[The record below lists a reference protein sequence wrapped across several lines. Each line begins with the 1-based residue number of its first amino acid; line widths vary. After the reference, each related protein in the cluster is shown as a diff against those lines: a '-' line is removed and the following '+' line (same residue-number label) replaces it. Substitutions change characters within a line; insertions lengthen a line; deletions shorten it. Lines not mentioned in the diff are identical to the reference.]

1 MADSGYKPAAY
12 FVGKKYIKCINWK
25 LDSGKKFFGEFK
37 CDCSNIWKSGY
48 AWQGYKQDCRSCN
61 ASIIPS
67 RVWNLKRG
75 RNNKK
80 PHDVGRCGKCKTLE
94 PGRSCVDTY

>member
-1 MADSGYKPAAY
+1 MAEAGFKSVAY
-12 FVGKKYIKCINWK
+12 FDGEKYIENINWK

-37 CDCSNIWKSGY
+37 CDCSNIWNSGY

-67 RVWNLKRG
+67 RVWKLQG
-75 RNNKK
+75 GGDNKK
-80 PHDVGRCGKCKTLE
+80 PHDVERCEKCRKL
-94 PGRSCVDTY
+94 GFSCVDSH